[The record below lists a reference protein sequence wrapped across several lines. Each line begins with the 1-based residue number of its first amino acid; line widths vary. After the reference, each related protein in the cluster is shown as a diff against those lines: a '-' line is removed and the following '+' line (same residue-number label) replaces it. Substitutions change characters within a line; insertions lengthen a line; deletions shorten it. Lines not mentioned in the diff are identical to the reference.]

1 MAQWAKVNSD
11 GENEE
16 HFIGGSVL
24 WTAPEIIRG
33 EQGTLK
39 ADVYAFGVCLWGTM
53 ANKDMRPRPNQSHTN
68 VRHLPPPTELFTRCV
83 PYKNIDAAALQM
95 RVIQGHRPVVPTHL
109 EHVGRRWQMLMAAC
123 WCVLRLVC
131 LY

>member
-68 VRHLPPPTELFTRCV
+68 ARHAPHRQNCSRGVCRTR
-83 PYKNIDAAALQM
+83 I
-95 RVIQGHRPVVPTHL
+95 
-109 EHVGRRWQMLMAAC
+109 
-123 WCVLRLVC
+123 
-131 LY
+131 